1 MAAEKTD
8 QFFFHWKLYL
18 KEDLFGSKIYLK
30 IFKFKVN
37 SYLAM
42 TSLSLVIKKIFTNEG
57 NSEFENN

>member
-1 MAAEKTD
+1 METKKILPKFLNT
-8 QFFFHWKLYL
+8 
-18 KEDLFGSKIYLK
+18 KIYLK

-57 NSEFENN
+57 NSGFEKN